1 MFPEHKMR
9 TCELCLR
16 TFSLD
21 YEFAGDRAPSFT
33 RDRVTLRLIP
43 CPRCGHANPVRMV
56 LYAFNIV
63 CRAAEQADDGS
74 YAFSENG
81 VKSVS
86 RSK

>member
-1 MFPEHKMR
+1 MYLDHKMR
-9 TCELCLR
+9 SCELCLR

-43 CPRCGHANPVRMV
+43 CPRCGHANPVCMV
-56 LYAFNIV
+56 LDAFNIV
-63 CRAAEQADDGS
+63 CRAEDRSAD
-74 YAFSENG
+74 YALSENG
-81 VKSVS
+81 VKFVP